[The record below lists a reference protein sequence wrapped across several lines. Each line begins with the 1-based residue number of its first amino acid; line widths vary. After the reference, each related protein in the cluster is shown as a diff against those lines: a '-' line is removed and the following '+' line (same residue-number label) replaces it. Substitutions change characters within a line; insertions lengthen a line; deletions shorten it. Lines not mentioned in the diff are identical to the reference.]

1 MSLQQ
6 QQLPFPFL
14 LDHKVHDPSFPSP
27 PPSDR
32 STPELDAFTHSA
44 ALSPV
49 DSPTT
54 DLVSPRSSIA
64 DISHTLPHPAT
75 DDDDAAEALSN
86 HHLQRYLHYKALAA
100 RAEADRAL
108 AACQHPDSAPT
119 DNRVEDLLSS
129 YMPDSADSSLFSKDS
144 IVSGDN
150 MLAYQQ
156 QRQQQQMPQSAYYQ
170 VGQSINTWQHP
181 NAAFGFQPQPSQAA
195 MHNAQAQAHLQA
207 AEAAR
212 FQADEQRRVNM
223 STYYMAPQPTARFEQ
238 SSQSAMFPQQGITTG
253 ASASYANTPSYPGG
267 ANILMHKTPSMSG
280 FTVASSR
287 RTSEEGE
294 DELLYSSG
302 AEDPKPMVPR
312 IPVANA
318 HGGGRGYVPGQTPD
332 DPKKKHKCQ
341 ICGRG
346 FARAFNLKSHIQT
359 HNPLRPKPYACPHNT
374 CKRGFSR
381 LHDLERHRQGIH
393 SDGPLVEAKRHN
405 VSPAIARAQTR
416 MQERADSGSLI

>member
-1 MSLQQ
+1 MSIH
-6 QQLPFPFL
+6 QLNFPYL
-14 LDHKVHDPSFPSP
+14 APSPSFPSP

-32 STPELDAFTHSA
+32 STPELDSFTHSA
-44 ALSPV
+44 ALSPL
-49 DSPTT
+49 DSAST

-64 DISHTLPHPAT
+64 DISQVQHPAHSDQ
-75 DDDDAAEALSN
+75 DDTAEALSN

-108 AACQHPDSAPT
+108 AACQQSPAAPA
-119 DNRVEDLLSS
+119 DDRVEDLLSS
-129 YMPDSADSSLFSKDS
+129 CMPDSSDPIFSKGN
-144 IVSGDN
+144 IVASDN

-156 QRQQQQMPQSAYYQ
+156 QQQQMPQSAYYP
-170 VGQSINTWQHP
+170 VGQPINTWQHP
-181 NAAFGFQPQPSQAA
+181 NAAGFGGFHSQSSQAA
-195 MHNAQAQAHLQA
+195 VHNAQAQAHLQA

-212 FQADEQRRVNM
+212 FQADEQRRVNNM
-223 STYYMAPQPTARFEQ
+223 SNYYMAPQPAARFEQ
-238 SSQSAMFPQQGITTG
+238 SSNAMFSQQVSAGSSSG
-253 ASASYANTPSYPGG
+253 ASYPNTSSYPGG
-267 ANILMHKTPSMSG
+267 ANMLMHKTPSMSG

-359 HNPLRPKPYACPHNT
+359 HNPLRPKPYACPHST

-416 MQERADSGSLI
+416 MQERAESGSLI